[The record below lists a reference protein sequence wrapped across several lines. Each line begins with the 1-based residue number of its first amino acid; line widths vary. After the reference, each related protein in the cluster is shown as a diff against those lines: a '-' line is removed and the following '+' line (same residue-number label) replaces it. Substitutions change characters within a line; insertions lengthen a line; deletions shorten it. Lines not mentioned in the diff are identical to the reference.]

1 MTRVILASASPRRRE
16 LLAALVED
24 FETVTSTVDEVL
36 GADAVADAEALALA
50 KAREV
55 AARYPGAVVIG
66 SDTIVTD
73 GRRSY
78 GKPEDAADALAM
90 WRALRGM
97 THRVVTGVAI
107 VGPEGKRVG
116 HSVSDVELSALDDD
130 AVQAYIDSGRPMDK
144 AGAYAIQDADVPTV
158 SRFEGCYCSVM
169 GLPLWRLRAMLAAA
183 GVSTRDPA
191 ASRPGCAA
199 CPERP

>member
-1 MTRVILASASPRRRE
+1 MTRLILASASPRRRE
-16 LLAALVED
+16 LLGALVED
-24 FETVTSTVDEVL
+24 FETVASTVDEVL
-36 GADAVADAEALALA
+36 GADPVADAESLALA

-55 AARYPGAVVIG
+55 AARCPGAVVIG

-78 GKPEDAADALAM
+78 GKPEDAADALEM
-90 WRALRGM
+90 WRTLRGI

-107 VGPEGKRVG
+107 VGPEGESVG

-130 AVQAYIDSGRPMDK
+130 AVRAYIASGRPMDK

-158 SRFEGCYCSVM
+158 ARFEGCYCSVM

-183 GVSTRDPA
+183 GVTTREPA
-191 ASRPGCAA
+191 GSRPGCAD
-199 CPERP
+199 CPERL

>member
-1 MTRVILASASPRRRE
+1 MTRLILASASPRRRE
-16 LLAALVED
+16 LLAALVEEFD
-24 FETVTSTVDEVL
+24 TAPSTVDEVL
-36 GADAVADAEALALA
+36 GADAVADAEGLALA

-55 AARYPGAVVIG
+55 AGRNPDAVVIG

-78 GKPEDAADALAM
+78 GKPADAADAFEM
-90 WRALRGM
+90 WRALRGI

-130 AVQAYIDSGRPMDK
+130 AVRAYISSGRPMDK
-144 AGAYAIQDADVPTV
+144 AGAYAIQDSDVPTV
-158 SRFEGCYCSVM
+158 ARFEGCYCSVM
-169 GLPLWRLRAMLAAA
+169 GLPLFRLRAMLAAA
-183 GVSTRDPA
+183 GVTTRDPA
-191 ASRPGCAA
+191 ESRPGCAD
-199 CPERP
+199 CPERA

>member
-36 GADAVADAEALALA
+36 GADAVADAEALATA

-107 VGPEGKRVG
+107 VGPEGSRVG

>member
-36 GADAVADAEALALA
+36 GADAVADAEALATA

>member
-36 GADAVADAEALALA
+36 GADAVADAEALATA

-107 VGPEGKRVG
+107 VGPEGERVG

>member
-107 VGPEGKRVG
+107 VGPEGERVG

>member
-36 GADAVADAEALALA
+36 GADAVADAEALATA

-66 SDTIVTD
+66 PDTIVTD

-107 VGPEGKRVG
+107 VGPEGERVG

>member
-107 VGPEGKRVG
+107 VGPEGSRVG